1 MGSES
6 DKPGDKRPMPQNPLV
21 IGMAGFGT
29 VGSGLARVLDE
40 NRQWITERTG
50 REMVIKT
57 ILVRDLA
64 KPRAWPVPDG
74 ATLTADPAVL
84 TDDPEIDVLVELMGG
99 IAAPHAIIQRAL
111 EAGKHVVTANK
122 ALLAENGYDLYR
134 LAEQKNV
141 GLHHEA
147 SVAGGIPIV
156 QTLKESLAGNRI
168 GSLVGILNGT
178 ANYILSEMTSNG
190 LDFATALGQAQE
202 LGYAEA
208 DPTLDIEGH
217 DTAHKLVLLIRL
229 AYGMDYPYAELPVQG
244 IAGIDR
250 MDIAFARELGFRIKL
265 LAQVREVDGRL
276 EAGVFP
282 TLVKHTFLIARVG
295 GAYNA
300 IRLEGNAVGPVF
312 LHGLGA
318 GSLPTASAVLADLM
332 TVARGAAP
340 HNTGFQRQV
349 PPRANILPP
358 ADAESSYYVRAMVP
372 DNPGVLRDLA
382 GAMADHSISIAQAI
396 QKGQH
401 PQGVPLVFMTHAAKA
416 SAIQG
421 AIAQVQA
428 AGLLL
433 APPVCYRVL
442 Q

>member
-6 DKPGDKRPMPQNPLV
+6 DKPGGRRLV

-64 KPRAWPVPDG
+64 KPRAWPVPQG

-99 IAAPHAIIQRAL
+99 IDAPHAIIKRAL

-122 ALLAENGYDLYR
+122 ALLAEDGYDLYR
-134 LAEQKNV
+134 LAEQQNV

-250 MDIAFARELGFRIKL
+250 MDIEFARELGFRIKL

-349 PPRANILPP
+349 PPRADILPP

-401 PQGVPLVFMTHAAKA
+401 PQGVPLVFMTHAARA

>member
-6 DKPGDKRPMPQNPLV
+6 DKPGDKRLV

-57 ILVRDLA
+57 ILVRDLS

-99 IAAPHAIIQRAL
+99 IAGPHAIIQRAL

-250 MDIAFARELGFRIKL
+250 MDIEFARELGFRIKL

>member
-6 DKPGDKRPMPQNPLV
+6 DKPGGKRLV

-64 KPRAWPVPDG
+64 KPRAWPVPQG

-99 IAAPHAIIQRAL
+99 IAAPHAIIKRAL

-122 ALLAENGYDLYR
+122 ALLAEDGYDLYR
-134 LAEQKNV
+134 LAEQQNV

-250 MDIAFARELGFRIKL
+250 MDIEFARELGFRIKL
-265 LAQVREVDGRL
+265 LAQVRDVDGKL

-349 PPRANILPP
+349 PPRADILPP

-401 PQGVPLVFMTHAAKA
+401 PQGVPLVFMTHAARA

>member
-6 DKPGDKRPMPQNPLV
+6 DKPGGKRLV

-134 LAEQKNV
+134 LAEQKYV

-190 LDFATALGQAQE
+190 LDFATALSQAQE

-250 MDIAFARELGFRIKL
+250 MDIEFARELGFRIKL
-265 LAQVREVDGRL
+265 LAQVREVDGKL

-332 TVARGAAP
+332 TVARGGAP

-349 PPRANILPP
+349 PPRADILPP